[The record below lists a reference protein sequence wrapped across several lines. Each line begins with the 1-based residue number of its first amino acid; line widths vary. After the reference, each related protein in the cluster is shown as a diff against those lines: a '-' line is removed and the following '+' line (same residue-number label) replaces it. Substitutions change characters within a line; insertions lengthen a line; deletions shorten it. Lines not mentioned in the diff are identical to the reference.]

1 MPSHFKVAGLP
12 FIQEVHISALPVEV
26 LRYILRWVVSAQLDM
41 RALEQVAR
49 VSVL

>member
-12 FIQEVHISALPVEV
+12 FIQEVHISSLPVEV